1 MSIRKVSIGEVSS
14 YKLSFFVAMVSVL
27 FLICSSGVAR
37 AAQDA
42 VQPVPSATSRIV
54 DRIDESHLVP
64 IKGTVHPLANARN
77 DRGAAPESMALD
89 RMHLVLTRSASQEA
103 SLRQLIGD
111 MHTPGTASYHK
122 WLTPDQF
129 GKQFGPSDEDITAVE
144 TWLTGHGF
152 SVAKVNPGRQTIEFS
167 GNVAQMRS
175 AFHTQIHKYEVNGET
190 HYANAGDPQIPAA
203 LAPVVGGFVA
213 LNNFR
218 VNSYAKALGKATYDP
233 KTDKATPQWTTG
245 GPGAYSFVLAPAD
258 YAVQYD
264 LNPLYTAG
272 TNGAGQT
279 IAIVNESNI
288 DIARVNQFRSIFS
301 LPVNPPQVII
311 DGNDPGVD
319 GINNPDGPN
328 GASVEAYLDVEWS
341 GAVAPGATVDLVIAS
356 DTVVESG
363 LFLAAEHAVYG
374 NIAPIMSISFG
385 NCESVLGSTNGFLN
399 QLWEQAAAQG
409 ITVMVST
416 GDNGSAGCDND
427 NDQEYAYQG
436 LGVNGFASTPFN
448 VAVGGTDFY
457 YSAYSQGLTALDN
470 QFSTYWSLT
479 ASNTTPAV
487 SIKGVIPEQP
497 WNDSQYGLTATT
509 LQAGSAPTST
519 SIAAGSGGA
528 SALYTTKP
536 AWQKGFGDGVRDIPD
551 VSLFASNGSNA
562 SFYPICAV
570 DGDCQ
575 PVSSGEVQIFGVG
588 GTSASAPSFA
598 GIMALVNQKYGR
610 QGQADFVLYPLAA
623 QFPAAFNDVKNGTN
637 SVPCNIDA
645 SSAGAPISPDCIA
658 VSNPVTIAD
667 PNLGTATE
675 GQIGTGTTPD
685 YNAVAGYDLASGL
698 GTIDANVLV
707 TDWNKVTFTPTTT
720 TLTPSQTTFAHG
732 TAITISGSVTAGSGT
747 PTGDVAL
754 VTASTEPGQQA
765 QTFFTLSGGA
775 YSGSVNTLP
784 GGTYNIWGQY
794 GGDATNSQSSSTPV
808 QITVTPENSNL
819 NFNIYSPT
827 ATFTSSSTPGSS
839 VDYGTQLLLSA
850 QPTGN
855 SGTTVAT
862 GTVAFTDG
870 STALNT
876 AVLSVKGEAEYNAPF
891 SVGSHSVAAKYSG
904 DQSYNA
910 STASPIAFT
919 VVKDSPDILL
929 YASISDQNGDVLNA
943 AGQPTVFTVVIANNA
958 QVSAAGSNGISPVPV
973 APPTG
978 IVTVT
983 GLPSGVPTTATLSP
997 GVDPASQGGTG
1008 AVVGVANFVIPAGNS
1023 STSYTAKVSYAGDA
1037 NYNAIPASS
1046 NTSFTIPV
1054 IGLSGSLAST
1064 TTATMSGSISPTS
1077 TITVTGTVTGV
1088 SGHAAPTGF
1097 VVIYSSGYY
1106 ISEVQLSAGSGD
1118 VANFS
1123 ASLSSQLLS
1132 QGANLITL
1140 QYFGDTNYFPSA
1152 YNLNSGNP
1160 ISNPLS
1166 DFTLIPQSAIVAVDA
1181 PGDSGTVPVN
1191 VTSTNGFTGAV
1202 AVSISST
1209 TNPGIGVQLPA
1220 SVTLAANG
1228 SQTFNLVLTPAVGLG
1243 SGTFNVELVGTDS
1256 TGKYVHTAGLQLV
1269 VGGNVA
1275 PTPSFTLSNSGNI
1288 NVTAGAT
1295 TGNTSVITVTPLAG
1309 LTGAVGLTCAVTG
1322 PSGATSPATCALQ
1335 PASVTIA
1342 GTTAQT
1348 STLTVTTISTT
1359 TTGAYTVTVTGT
1371 QGAITQ
1377 TTTVTVNVASAVAQ
1391 TFALSNSGGITVAP
1405 GATSANTSTITITP
1419 AGGFTGMVSLS
1430 CSIAPTAATDPA
1442 TCSIPASVS
1451 VSGVTTAA
1459 LSIGTTAAT
1468 TALSKPR
1475 NLFWPTAGG
1484 AALALV
1490 VFFGIPARRRN
1501 WPAMLGL
1508 LVLFV
1513 SIGAIGCGGGSSS
1526 GGGGGGGGGNSGTT
1540 AGTYTVTVTGTSG
1553 TIAPQTTTVTLT
1565 VQ

>member
-1 MSIRKVSIGEVSS
+1 MSIRKVSLGEVSS
-14 YKLSFFVAMVSVL
+14 YKLPFFVAMVSVL
-27 FLICSSGVAR
+27 SLVCSSSVAW
-37 AAQDA
+37 AGQDA
-42 VQPVPSATSRIV
+42 VQPASSATPRIV
-54 DRIDESHLVP
+54 DKIDESHLVP
-64 IKGTVHPLANARN
+64 IKGTVHPLANPRN
-77 DRGAAPESMALD
+77 DRGAAPESMQLD
-89 RMHLVLTRSASQEA
+89 RMHLVLNRSASQET
-103 SLRQLIGD
+103 SLRQLIND

-129 GKQFGPSDEDITAVE
+129 GKQFGPSDQDITAVE

-152 SVAKVNPGRQTIEFS
+152 SVTKVNPGRQTIEFS

-175 AFHTQIHKYEVNGET
+175 AFHTQIHKYEVNGES

-279 IAIVNESNI
+279 IAIINESNI
-288 DIARVNQFRSIFS
+288 NIAMVNQFRSLFS
-301 LPVNPPQVII
+301 LPANPPQVII

-319 GINNPDGPN
+319 GINDPDGPN

-341 GAVAPGATVDLVIAS
+341 GAVAPGATVDLVIAA
-356 DTVVESG
+356 DTEVESG

-374 NIAPIMSISFG
+374 NIAPIMSVSFG
-385 NCESVLGSTNGFLN
+385 NCESVLTTTNGFLN
-399 QLWEQAAAQG
+399 NLWEQAAAQG

-427 NDQEYAYQG
+427 NAQEYAYQG

-497 WNDSQYGLTATT
+497 WNNSQYGLTATT
-509 LQAGSAPTST
+509 LQNGSAPTST

-528 SALYTTKP
+528 STIYTSKP

-551 VSLFASNGSNA
+551 VSLFASNGVNA

-575 PVSSGEVQIFGVG
+575 PASSGGGVQIFGVG

-658 VSNPVTIAD
+658 VSNPVTVDD

-675 GQIGTGTTPD
+675 GEIGTGTTPD

-707 TDWNKVTFTPTTT
+707 TDWNKVTFASTTT
-720 TLTPSQTTFAHG
+720 TLTPSQTSFAHG
-732 TAITISGSVTAGSGT
+732 TTITVSGAVTASGST
-747 PTGDVAL
+747 PTGDVSL

-765 QTFFTLSGGA
+765 QTVFTLTGGA
-775 YSGSVNTLP
+775 YSGSVKGLP

-794 GGDATNSQSSSTPV
+794 GGDSTNSPSSSTPV
-808 QITVTPENSNL
+808 QVTVTPENSNL
-819 NFNIYSPT
+819 NFNIDSPT
-827 ATFTSSSTPGSS
+827 GTFSSSSTPGSS

-850 QPTGN
+850 QPIGT
-855 SGTTVAT
+855 SGSTVAT

-876 AVLSVKGEAEYNAPF
+876 AVLSAKGEAEYNAPF
-891 SVGSHSVAAKYSG
+891 SVGAHSVAAKYSG
-904 DQSYNA
+904 DQSYNP

-919 VVKDSPDILL
+919 VVKDSPVISLF
-929 YASISDQNGDVLNA
+929 ASIQDGSGDVLNG
-943 AGQPTVFTVVIANNA
+943 AGQPTVFTVVIGNNA
-958 QVSAAGSNGISPVPV
+958 QLSAAGSNGVFPVPV

-978 IVTVT
+978 TVTVT

-997 GVDPASQGGTG
+997 AVDPVLQGGTG
-1008 AVVGVANFVIPAGNS
+1008 AEVGVASFVIPAGNS
-1023 STSYTAKVSYAGDA
+1023 STSYTATVSYAGDG

-1046 NTSFTIPV
+1046 NTSFAIPV
-1054 IGLSGSLAST
+1054 LGLSSTGLQAST
-1064 TTATMSGSISPTS
+1064 TTATMSGSISPTT
-1077 TITVTGTVTGV
+1077 TISVTGTVTGV
-1088 SGHAAPTGF
+1088 SGKAAPTGS
-1097 VVIYSSGYY
+1097 VIIYSSGYY
-1106 ISEVQLSAGSGD
+1106 VGEVQLSAGSGD

-1140 QYFGDTNYFPSA
+1140 QYFGDTIYAPSA

-1166 DFTLIPQSAIVAVDA
+1166 DFTLIPESPIVAVDA
-1181 PGDSGTVPVN
+1181 PGDSATIPVN
-1191 VTSTNGFTGAV
+1191 ISSMNGFTGAV
-1202 AVSISST
+1202 SLSVGPASTPGVKVQIPAST
-1209 TNPGIGVQLPA
+1209 TL
-1220 SVTLAANG
+1220 TANG
-1228 SQTFNLVLTPAVGLG
+1228 SQTVNLQVTPVVALG
-1243 SGTFNVELVGTDS
+1243 SGTFDVELVGTDS
-1256 TGKYVHTAGLQLV
+1256 TGKYVHTAGVQV
-1269 VGGNVA
+1269 VVEGNVA
-1275 PTPSFTLSNSGNI
+1275 PTPGLLLSNSGNI
-1288 NVTAGAT
+1288 SVTAGVNS
-1295 TGNTSVITVTPLAG
+1295 GNTSTITVTPLGG
-1309 LTGAVGLTCAVTG
+1309 LTGAVNLTCAVTS
-1322 PSGATSPATCALQ
+1322 PSGATDPATCGIAT
-1335 PASVTIA
+1335 SVAIA
-1342 GTTAQT
+1342 GTVAQT
-1348 STLTVTTISTT
+1348 TALTITTAADTTPGTYNAVVTAKAGAATDTT
-1359 TTGAYTVTVTGT
+1359 AVAVTV
-1371 QGAITQ
+1371 GAP
-1377 TTTVTVNVASAVAQ
+1377 APP
-1391 TFALSNSGGITVAP
+1391 TFALSNSGNITVTP
-1405 GATSANTSTITITP
+1405 GATTANTSTITIKPSGT
-1419 AGGFTGMVSLS
+1419 FSGMVSLS
-1430 CSIAPTAATDPA
+1430 CTIAPTAATDPA

-1468 TALSKPR
+1468 SALSSPK
-1475 NLFWPTAGG
+1475 NLFWPSAGG

-1490 VFFGIPARRRN
+1490 LFFGIPARKRN

-1513 SIGAIGCGGGSSS
+1513 SIGALGCGGG
-1526 GGGGGGGGGNSGTT
+1526 GGNKGGGGGGGNSGTT

-1553 TIAPQTTTVTLT
+1553 TITQTTAVTLT